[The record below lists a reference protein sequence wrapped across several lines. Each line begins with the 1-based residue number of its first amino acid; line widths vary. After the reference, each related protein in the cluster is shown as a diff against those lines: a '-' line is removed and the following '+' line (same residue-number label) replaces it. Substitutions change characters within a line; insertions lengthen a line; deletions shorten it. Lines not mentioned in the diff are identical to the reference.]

1 MRATITNAVGV
12 IGAIGLAI
20 GTSVFAG
27 AGQAAAATE
36 VPVTCHSDNPYPWL
50 PAFDYRLSARTASV
64 ADRTGKEGPGLT
76 IGGTSDNPNISP
88 APFLPYGVYTTV
100 NWMNTTTH
108 VNGTVSTWTSAALP
122 TVDIAAKTGSG
133 HVVFQVLPETSAVA
147 RYINTKTALCQ
158 AEIDV
163 P

>member
-50 PAFDYRLSARTASV
+50 PAFDYRPSAR
-64 ADRTGKEGPGLT
+64 
-76 IGGTSDNPNISP
+76 
-88 APFLPYGVYTTV
+88 
-100 NWMNTTTH
+100 
-108 VNGTVSTWTSAALP
+108 
-122 TVDIAAKTGSG
+122 VDIAAKTGSG